1 MNDRVNDKYAGA
13 SQAQG
18 GGTDTTVGDGKKWR
32 WPTAFR
38 NAILQRWNALT
49 LERQFLLTAA
59 LAVGLSMAALGYWVE
74 SRIRSGWIQGMAE
87 TGALYLEGFLA
98 PHVQG
103 LDASNTLPEE
113 SREKIQALLVN
124 TSLGRHVA
132 IIKLWDLNGNLIFS
146 TSKVESH
153 GKLPA
158 GDIKRIMAGNV
169 VVDTDLDDDGDELRA
184 LKLKPKLIEIYAPI
198 YREKT
203 RDIIAI
209 GEFYEFSQFM
219 NREISSVRY
228 ATWFLIANVAIV
240 IVILLHVIVKRASR
254 IISSQQALLEQN
266 LARAEALAKRNN
278 ALRRA
283 ADRAR
288 LNATVLNETYLA
300 SIGADIH
307 DGPIQL
313 LSLMMLKLP
322 SAADRASGTVAP
334 AAHAHGEL
342 EPLIQQVLSDLRNL
356 SSGLALPEAENL
368 SLAETIHLAITRHE
382 QQTGTHVLRNIAELP
397 AQVPVAIRFCSYRVV
412 QEALTNAYK
421 HAGGRGQ
428 KVEARIGDDMLEI
441 CVSDSGSTLPVQHRD
456 TTLGGGGLGVRGMD
470 SRIKALR
477 GQLTVSRLPTGGT
490 EVRATLP
497 MRS

>member
-1 MNDRVNDKYAGA
+1 MNDRVNDKFVSG
-13 SQAQG
+13 SPAQG
-18 GGTDTTVGDGKKWR
+18 RGTDTTVGDGKYWR
-32 WPTAFR
+32 WPAALR
-38 NAILQRWNALT
+38 HAILARWNALN

-103 LDASNTLPEE
+103 LDASNKLPEE
-113 SREKIQALLVN
+113 SREKIKALLVN

-146 TSKVESH
+146 TGKVESH
-153 GKLPA
+153 GKLA
-158 GDIKRIMAGNV
+158 EGDIKRIMAGNV
-169 VVDTDLDDDGDELRA
+169 VVDMDLDDNGDELRA
-184 LKLKPKLIEIYAPI
+184 LKIKPKLIEIYAPI

-209 GEFYEFSQFM
+209 GEFYEFSHFM

-322 SAADRASGTVAP
+322 SAADRASGTM
-334 AAHAHGEL
+334 AAAADAHGEL

-368 SLAETIHLAITRHE
+368 TLAETIHLAITRHE
-382 QQTGTHVLRNIAELP
+382 EQTGTHVNRNVAELP
-397 AQVPVAIRFCSYRVV
+397 AQVPVAIRFCSYRIV

-428 KVEARIGDDMLEI
+428 KVEARVADDTLEI
-441 CVSDSGSTLPVQHRD
+441 VVSDSGGTLPLRHRD
-456 TTLGGGGLGVRGMD
+456 GAPGAGGLGVRGMD

>member
-1 MNDRVNDKYAGA
+1 
-13 SQAQG
+13 
-18 GGTDTTVGDGKKWR
+18 
-32 WPTAFR
+32 
-38 NAILQRWNALT
+38 
-49 LERQFLLTAA
+49 
-59 LAVGLSMAALGYWVE
+59 
-74 SRIRSGWIQGMAE
+74 
-87 TGALYLEGFLA
+87 
-98 PHVQG
+98 
-103 LDASNTLPEE
+103 
-113 SREKIQALLVN
+113 
-124 TSLGRHVA
+124 
-132 IIKLWDLNGNLIFS
+132 
-146 TSKVESH
+146 
-153 GKLPA
+153 
-158 GDIKRIMAGNV
+158 
-169 VVDTDLDDDGDELRA
+169 VDTDLDDDGDELRA

-368 SLAETIHLAITRHE
+368 SLAETIH
-382 QQTGTHVLRNIAELP
+382 
-397 AQVPVAIRFCSYRVV
+397 
-412 QEALTNAYK
+412 
-421 HAGGRGQ
+421 
-428 KVEARIGDDMLEI
+428 
-441 CVSDSGSTLPVQHRD
+441 
-456 TTLGGGGLGVRGMD
+456 
-470 SRIKALR
+470 
-477 GQLTVSRLPTGGT
+477 
-490 EVRATLP
+490 
-497 MRS
+497 

>member
-1 MNDRVNDKYAGA
+1 
-13 SQAQG
+13 
-18 GGTDTTVGDGKKWR
+18 
-32 WPTAFR
+32 
-38 NAILQRWNALT
+38 
-49 LERQFLLTAA
+49 
-59 LAVGLSMAALGYWVE
+59 
-74 SRIRSGWIQGMAE
+74 
-87 TGALYLEGFLA
+87 
-98 PHVQG
+98 
-103 LDASNTLPEE
+103 
-113 SREKIQALLVN
+113 
-124 TSLGRHVA
+124 
-132 IIKLWDLNGNLIFS
+132 
-146 TSKVESH
+146 
-153 GKLPA
+153 
-158 GDIKRIMAGNV
+158 
-169 VVDTDLDDDGDELRA
+169 
-184 LKLKPKLIEIYAPI
+184 
-198 YREKT
+198 
-203 RDIIAI
+203 
-209 GEFYEFSQFM
+209 M

-322 SAADRASGTVAP
+322 SAADRASGTMAP
-334 AAHAHGEL
+334 AADAHSEL

-368 SLAETIHLAITRHE
+368 TLAETIHLAITRHE
-382 QQTGTHVLRNIAELP
+382 EQTGTHVNRNVAELP
-397 AQVPVAIRFCSYRVV
+397 AQVPVAIRFCSYRIV

-428 KVEARIGDDMLEI
+428 KVEARVADDTLEI
-441 CVSDSGSTLPVQHRD
+441 VVSDSGGTLPLRHRD
-456 TTLGGGGLGVRGMD
+456 GAPGAGGLGVRGMD

-477 GQLTVSRLPTGGT
+477 GQLAVSRLSNGGT